1 LVVLFTLTE
10 SLIVH
15 AANGHLREGERRGG
29 EGRGGREE
37 KDEVKN

>member
-1 LVVLFTLTE
+1 LVVLFTLAE

-29 EGRGGREE
+29 GGEE
-37 KDEVKN
+37 ERRKMK

>member
-15 AANGHLREGERRGG
+15 AANGNLREGERRGG
-29 EGRGGREE
+29 EGRKR
-37 KDEVKN
+37 KIKTKKKR